1 MTDKPI
7 LFLAGRMAAPR
18 KDWMAAA
25 LQTEW
30 NILTW
35 AEDEPFEDFAAQVPR
50 ADAIVGGRIHGLW
63 PAVPKLRLY
72 QLPFTGFH
80 WIEPSDVP
88 FGCTVCNTYEH
99 EIAISEYVLGAM
111 LEREIGTVAA
121 DRKFR
126 GHGWDGGP
134 SRSKAT
140 HGELFGK
147 TIGIV
152 GYGHIGAEVAR
163 RANAFGMR
171 CIAVTR
177 TSRPAPEPLEWLGAM
192 QALDR
197 LLNESDYVLLAL
209 PLADDTHGLI
219 DAKRFARMKPD
230 GVIINVGRGL
240 VIDEGALYAALD
252 ERRIG
257 GAIID
262 VWYNYPSDEVE
273 NPAPSRYPFQELDN
287 IIMTPHSSSHSEAA
301 RLRRWTSIAANV
313 DRLARGEALR
323 NVCFEGTGQ
332 KP

>member
-1 MTDKPI
+1 
-7 LFLAGRMAAPR
+7 
-18 KDWMAAA
+18 
-25 LQTEW
+25 
-30 NILTW
+30 
-35 AEDEPFEDFAAQVPR
+35 
-50 ADAIVGGRIHGLW
+50 
-63 PAVPKLRLY
+63 
-72 QLPFTGFH
+72 
-80 WIEPSDVP
+80 
-88 FGCTVCNTYEH
+88 
-99 EIAISEYVLGAM
+99 
-111 LEREIGTVAA
+111 
-121 DRKFR
+121 
-126 GHGWDGGP
+126 
-134 SRSKAT
+134 
-140 HGELFGK
+140 
-147 TIGIV
+147 
-152 GYGHIGAEVAR
+152 
-163 RANAFGMR
+163 
-171 CIAVTR
+171 
-177 TSRPAPEPLEWLGAM
+177 M